1 MCLNPQTVFEKIE
14 SYYLLNDIFPIR
26 IRIKNKRHLK
36 IDRLIKNI
44 KHVIKMICEVTYF
57 GNEINKIVVKIKHI

>member
-44 KHVIKMICEVTYF
+44 KHVIKMICEVT
-57 GNEINKIVVKIKHI
+57 